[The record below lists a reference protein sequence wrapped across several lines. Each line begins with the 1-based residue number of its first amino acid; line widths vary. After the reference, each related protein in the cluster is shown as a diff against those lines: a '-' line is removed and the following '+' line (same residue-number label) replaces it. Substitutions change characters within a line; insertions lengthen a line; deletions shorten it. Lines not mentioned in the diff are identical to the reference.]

1 MKPVIDFTKT
11 HSNVFQFRL
20 KYASNGVTPSDE
32 IRRAETALMND
43 ENIKILWDFGD
54 GRFSTERS
62 PIHTYATP
70 GDFLVKAYLD
80 YEQSPSTIHVV
91 DPVNSDPGPPE
102 LPESTR
108 SLEPVNSDPGEPDLP
123 GGSRSLEPVNSDPGE
138 PDLPGGSRSLEPVNS
153 DPGEPDLPGGSRSLE
168 PVNSDP
174 GEPDLPGGSRSLE
187 PVNSDPGEPDL
198 PGGSRSLEPVNSD
211 PGEPDLPRGSR
222 SLEPVNSD
230 PGPPELPEET
240 SIKVI
245 QGDDWF
251 NGPSPIEVIPQ
262 EAISVVFPFIPTETS
277 TQIRKIFVSISLKD
291 SVKNGEH
298 LILRF
303 NSIQKRKNE
312 LMISRIVS
320 MDGEAL
326 WKPVEISGLDS
337 TYRDEVLIKSS
348 GDKQYLIEF
357 WNKKSEVS
365 PSSFSVAVIAKLSGS
380 NSTNIKAAIVHSI
393 ETQIP

>member
-102 LPESTR
+102 LPEST
-108 SLEPVNSDPGEPDLP
+108 
-123 GGSRSLEPVNSDPGE
+123 RSLEPVNSDPGE

>member
-20 KYASNGVTPSDE
+20 KYASNGITPSDE

-54 GRFSTERS
+54 GRFSTEKS

-102 LPESTR
+102 LPESTSSLEPVNSDPGEPDLPEGTR

-123 GGSRSLEPVNSDPGE
+123 G
-138 PDLPGGSRSLEPVNS
+138 
-153 DPGEPDLPGGSRSLE
+153 
-168 PVNSDP
+168 
-174 GEPDLPGGSRSLE
+174 
-187 PVNSDPGEPDL
+187 
-198 PGGSRSLEPVNSD
+198 
-211 PGEPDLPRGSR
+211 GSR

-251 NGPSPIEVIPQ
+251 NGTPPTEVIPQ
-262 EAISVVFPFIPTETS
+262 EAISVVFPFIPNETS
-277 TQIRKIFVSISLKD
+277 ANIRKIFVSISLKD

-303 NSIQKRKNE
+303 NSIQKRRNE
-312 LMISRIVS
+312 LMISRIVC

-357 WNKKSEVS
+357 RSKKSEVS
-365 PSSFSVAVIAKLSGS
+365 TSRYSVSVISKLSGS
-380 NSTNIKAAIVHSI
+380 NSSNIRAAIVHSI
-393 ETQIP
+393 KTQIP